1 MQIVK
6 TKQLNKDKTKKR
18 LEYSIIVI
26 VFKDSFS
33 KLITFS
39 KYKPARAKF
48 D

>member
-18 LEYSIIVI
+18 LEYSIVI